1 MCKEGQTDTGP
12 DRSESA
18 PLAMAHAAG
27 FRIQVAPATALA
39 ELAARAELAGGS
51 LAQAAALVPSGLL
64 AQVRAAEKEGQTAD
78 WKNRAASASHL
89 AEAVARLETWL
100 ISTRG
105 AELRKTKSSAAALRV
120 VAHVAYA
127 HARCSEEATE
137 MSEDPTATRR
147 PIAPAVEME
156 LPSDSFV
163 GHVVGR
169 NGCFVRRLLAEH
181 DSVCRIRVQGAKV
194 RIVGK
199 QEGLQEDVEAIAVK
213 VRYQVFT
220 TIYQSWKYLAAAARG
235 RRPRRAG
242 ATLPLGFPPPRASEA
257 EEEGQWSLTGLR
269 TFSRS
274 RAGR

>member
-18 PLAMAHAAG
+18 PLAMAHAAD

-64 AQVRAAEKEGQTAD
+64 AQARAAETEGQTAD
-78 WKNRAASASHL
+78 CTIRAASAAHL

-105 AELRKTKSSAAALRV
+105 AELRKAKSSAAALRA

-137 MSEDPTATRR
+137 MSEDPAAARR

-169 NGCFVRRLLAEH
+169 NLLCASPARRTRQRVPHSRPGDESAYRGQAGRPSRRRRSHRGQGPLPGIHNDLPVLEIPH
-181 DSVCRIRVQGAKV
+181 SCRAWTPSAANRSA
-194 RIVGK
+194 RSS
-199 QEGLQEDVEAIAVK
+199 LTAAVPAC
-213 VRYQVFT
+213 
-220 TIYQSWKYLAAAARG
+220 L
-235 RRPRRAG
+235 
-242 ATLPLGFPPPRASEA
+242 LGF
-257 EEEGQWSLTGLR
+257 
-269 TFSRS
+269 
-274 RAGR
+274 

>member
-1 MCKEGQTDTGP
+1 
-12 DRSESA
+12 
-18 PLAMAHAAG
+18 MAHAAD

-64 AQVRAAEKEGQTAD
+64 AQARVAEKEGQTAD

-127 HARCSEEATE
+127 HARCSEEGTE
-137 MSEDPTATRR
+137 MSEGTTATRR

>member
-1 MCKEGQTDTGP
+1 
-12 DRSESA
+12 
-18 PLAMAHAAG
+18 
-27 FRIQVAPATALA
+27 
-39 ELAARAELAGGS
+39 
-51 LAQAAALVPSGLL
+51 
-64 AQVRAAEKEGQTAD
+64 
-78 WKNRAASASHL
+78 
-89 AEAVARLETWL
+89 
-100 ISTRG
+100 
-105 AELRKTKSSAAALRV
+105 
-120 VAHVAYA
+120 
-127 HARCSEEATE
+127 
-137 MSEDPTATRR
+137 
-147 PIAPAVEME
+147 ME

-220 TIYQSWKYLAAAARG
+220 TIYQSWKYLTAAARG